1 MDLLYSIAQAG
12 SGARAH
18 YRLAGWAGWLAGWL
32 AGLQSAVCSVPE
44 DSVPFGRGPAG
55 CGAAANYGPSPPKKK
70 VFFFLL
76 PETPVNRNGNPY

>member
-18 YRLAGWAGWLAGWL
+18 YGLAGLGWAGLGWAGWL

-55 CGAAANYGPSPPKKK
+55 CGAAAN
-70 VFFFLL
+70 
-76 PETPVNRNGNPY
+76 